1 MIYQD
6 PTSMEQLSGKTL
18 IQKILDASNYIEN
31 NIRKGSGDFIITNS
45 KVADVINEYNI
56 KEEKR
61 ILRKKKLDSL

>member
-18 IQKILDASNYIEN
+18 VQKILDVSNYIEN
-31 NIRKGSGDFIITNS
+31 NKRKGSGDFIITNY
-45 KVADVINEYNI
+45 KVAEVINEIHN